1 MNKIL
6 KKETLAPAVIRLRI
20 AAPRIADRRK
30 AGQFIILRAAEDG
43 ERIPLTI
50 ADASAKDGW
59 IDIIF
64 QVVGAG
70 TTRLAELGEG
80 DDVPD
85 LVGPLGRPARI
96 ERFGR
101 CLCIGGGV
109 GVAPIFPIV
118 KALKEAGNE
127 VTTIIGAR
135 SADRLILVEEIKAL
149 SGDFH
154 VATEDGSLGRRGLAS
169 EAFLDLAAA
178 GRTFDYAVVIGPAAM
193 MKAVSALTL
202 ERGIE
207 TCVSLNPIM
216 IDGTG
221 LCGGCRVEINGETKF
236 GCVDGPEFDAAGI
249 DWDSFLRRLRS
260 YRDFERRTQELEQC
274 RLKDV

>member
-6 KKETLAPAVIRLRI
+6 KKETLAPGVIRLRV
-20 AAPRIADRRK
+20 AAPRISDRRQP
-30 AGQFIILRAAEDG
+30 GQFIILRAAEDG
-43 ERIPLTI
+43 VRIPLTI
-50 ADASAKDGW
+50 ADGSAKDGW

-85 LVGPLGRPARI
+85 LVGPLGKPARI

-109 GVAPIFPIV
+109 GVAPIYPIV
-118 KALKEAGNE
+118 RALKEAGNE

-135 SADRLILVEEIKAL
+135 TADRLILVKELEAL
-149 SGDFH
+149 SDDFH
-154 VATEDGSLGRRGLAS
+154 VATEDGSLGRRGFAS
-169 EAFLDLAAA
+169 DAFLDLAAA
-178 GRTFDYAVVIGPAAM
+178 GRKFDYAVVIGPAMM
-193 MKAVSALTL
+193 MKVVSAMTL
-202 ERGIE
+202 ERGIP

-221 LCGGCRVEINGETKF
+221 LCGGCRLEINGETKF

>member
-1 MNKIL
+1 MNDIL
-6 KKETLAPAVIRLRI
+6 KKETLAPGVIRMRI
-20 AAPRIADRRK
+20 AAPRIADRRQP
-30 AGQFIILRAAEDG
+30 GQFIILRAAGNG

-50 ADASAKDGW
+50 ADGSAPEGW

-70 TTRLAELGEG
+70 TRLLAELREG
-80 DDVPD
+80 DSLQD

-109 GVAPIFPIV
+109 GVAPIYPIV
-118 KALKEAGNE
+118 RALKDAGND

-135 SADRLILVEEIKAL
+135 TADRLILVRELEAL
-149 SGDFH
+149 SDDFH

-169 EAFLDLAAA
+169 DAFLDLTAA

-193 MKAVSALTL
+193 MKAVSGLTL
-202 ERGIE
+202 ERGIP

-221 LCGGCRVEINGETKF
+221 LCGGCRIEINGETKF
-236 GCVDGPEFDAAGI
+236 GCVDGPEFDASGI

-260 YRDFERRTQELEQC
+260 YRDFERRTQGHEQC
-274 RLKDV
+274 RLTGV